1 MAASREQSE
10 TQAEWED
17 TGGEAGGSSHMWES
31 RSAQSL
37 PAAGS
42 TPDRADRSTQSLAPL
57 ARTIELEI
65 IPRLVLARRAAQGAA
80 AIEAIEAGVIGSDH
94 VLEFAGLVL
103 AHDVPVA
110 IAYVEAA
117 RERGVS
123 LEAVYLDLLAPSARH
138 LGSLWEEDLCDFT
151 EVTLGLWRLHQV
163 LRELSPAF
171 QSEVERGDPGHRILL
186 APGPGEQHMFGL
198 IMVADFFRRAGW
210 NVLSGPVQTT
220 DEIAGMVR
228 DEWFAVIGLSIGC
241 GTRLDALSSCIRSV
255 RRASRNQEIGVMV
268 GGPMFIEHPEL
279 VALVG
284 ADATAIDGRQAVLQ
298 AQTLVDML
306 AHRQ

>member
-1 MAASREQSE
+1 
-10 TQAEWED
+10 
-17 TGGEAGGSSHMWES
+17 
-31 RSAQSL
+31 
-37 PAAGS
+37 
-42 TPDRADRSTQSLAPL
+42 
-57 ARTIELEI
+57 
-65 IPRLVLARRAAQGAA
+65 
-80 AIEAIEAGVIGSDH
+80 
-94 VLEFAGLVL
+94 
-103 AHDVPVA
+103 
-110 IAYVEAA
+110 
-117 RERGVS
+117 
-123 LEAVYLDLLAPSARH
+123 
-138 LGSLWEEDLCDFT
+138 
-151 EVTLGLWRLHQV
+151 VTLGLWRLHQV

-171 QSEVERGDPGHRILL
+171 QSEVERGDLGHRILL

-210 NVLSGPVQTT
+210 NVWSGPVGTT
-220 DEIAGMVR
+220 AELAGMVR

-298 AQTLVDML
+298 AQNLLDLL
-306 AHRQ
+306 ANRQ